1 LHITINRAEL
11 LAAARRMTAVASPSS
26 PLDVLKGVLLE
37 ADTASQ
43 QLTLTATNL
52 ELSLE
57 EKLTCA
63 VSEDDALVIGA
74 GLLAGMLEK
83 LPDDTVEI
91 IRQGARPVV
100 SLKSGLAG
108 YAVPVW
114 AHASFPKPELPFP
127 EDTIKVG
134 GIQDMAK
141 RTVFA
146 VSTDNDKPLMRCVN
160 LMFTPNGLQAVGSDG
175 SCIVT
180 AKGDEQSV
188 GNISLLVPAS
198 SLEKLSRITAGK
210 DEFCVGT
217 TGKNIVFFKENF
229 LFSARIMEGEYI
241 NTNRLLSM
249 IQNSFT
255 VLTDVPDLRRALYA
269 VLSVGADGKISL
281 TFNGSRLTFRCVGA
295 DANATA
301 SVEVIPM
308 TGTPQGEFWY
318 SARRLVA
325 CLRALSGTVTLGVS
339 QGGML
344 TINTQDA
351 FYLQNAMRPP
361 SAKTAESPERAA

>member
-1 LHITINRAEL
+1 MHITINRAEL
-11 LAAARRMTAVASPSS
+11 LAAARRMTAIAPPSS

-37 ADTASQ
+37 ADAASHK
-43 QLTLTATNL
+43 LTLTATNL

-57 EKLTCA
+57 EKLTCTA
-63 VSEDDALVIGA
+63 SEDDALVIGA
-74 GLLAGMLEK
+74 ELLADMLEK
-83 LPDDTVEI
+83 LPGDTVEI
-91 IRQGARPVV
+91 VRYGAQSVV
-100 SLKSGLAG
+100 SLKSEQAD
-108 YAVPVW
+108 YAVPAW
-114 AHASFPKPELPFP
+114 ARTSFPKPELPFP
-127 EDTIKVG
+127 EDTIRVG

-160 LMFTPNGLQAVGSDG
+160 LMFTPNGLQAAGSDG

-188 GNISLLVPAS
+188 GDINLLVPAS
-198 SLEKLSRITAGK
+198 SLEKLARITDGK
-210 DEFCVGT
+210 DEFRVGT
-217 TGKNIVFFKENF
+217 TGKSIVFFKENF

-255 VLTDVPDLRRALYA
+255 VLTDVPDLRRALYT

-281 TFNGSRLTFRCVGA
+281 AFNGSRLTFRCVGA
-295 DANATA
+295 NANATA

-318 SARRLVA
+318 SAHRLAA

-361 SAKTAESPERAA
+361 APKTSEPPGKAA